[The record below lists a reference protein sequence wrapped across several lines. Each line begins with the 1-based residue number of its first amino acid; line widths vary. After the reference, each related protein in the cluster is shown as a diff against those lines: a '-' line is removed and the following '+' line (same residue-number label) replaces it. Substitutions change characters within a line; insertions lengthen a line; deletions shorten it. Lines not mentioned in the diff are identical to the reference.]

1 MKSVDLVNLLYSA
14 LEETINKGLSND
26 EITKKIFNE
35 KDLQELEN
43 NYRLYGYI
51 FGLNYIETIVGKLD
65 NLSKEIE
72 ENKNKEDKEN

>member
-1 MKSVDLVNLLYSA
+1 MKSVDLVNLLYSS

-26 EITKKIFNE
+26 EMAKNTFNE

-51 FGLNYIETIVGKLD
+51 FGLNYIETICKKLD
-65 NLSKEIE
+65 ILNEEIKETLLKEME
-72 ENKNKEDKEN
+72 EK